1 MKKIGFILVLIMM
14 FSFGHARK
22 RATNWQAGN
31 LTATTNATITAP
43 YIQSTLFLRTDTDI
57 TITIKGGTLDLE
69 ADQTIDFWPLNFNT
83 SNTANITASTSANIS
98 YIWMENNE

>member
-1 MKKIGFILVLIMM
+1 MKKIGLVLVLLMM

-22 RATNWQAGN
+22 KATNWQAGN
-31 LTATTNATITAP
+31 LIATTNATLTAP
-43 YIQSTLFLRTDTDI
+43 YIQCTLFLKTDTDI
-57 TITIKGGTLDLE
+57 TITIKDGTLDLE
-69 ADQTIDFWPLNFNT
+69 SGQTIDLWPLNFNA